1 MLLNETLSIVQWSI
15 FFKESTE
22 MYGEILAWFSNELSS
37 LFKQAHNL
45 QAVLKTKDDRTQ
57 FC

>member
-1 MLLNETLSIVQWSI
+1 
-15 FFKESTE
+15 